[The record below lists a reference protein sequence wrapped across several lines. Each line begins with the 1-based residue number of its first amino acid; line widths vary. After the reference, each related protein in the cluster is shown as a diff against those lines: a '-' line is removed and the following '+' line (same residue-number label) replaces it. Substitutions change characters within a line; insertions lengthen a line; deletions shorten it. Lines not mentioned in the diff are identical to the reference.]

1 MNIQLIFSLI
11 LIFILITILIIV
23 ICKYKNKINLLN
35 NTVLAKES
43 DIKQI
48 ESELAEYK
56 DKLSEK
62 DTLYNNVKMDL
73 EKANIE
79 LDKRDKDLEE
89 KKITIEELLSN
100 IKQIESK
107 LAEYKD
113 KLSEKDTLYN
123 NVKMDLEETKE
134 KLLKELVK
142 QDKAMKKHKMV
153 PNVLAAKPEKNESI
167 EAFNK
172 MRNIYND
179 LINKCIEYELPSG
192 KLFKNFDE
200 FLDKIE
206 EAVNFPL
213 FYHKNIIA
221 LCGQFSSGKTS
232 MINSF
237 LGKDILP
244 TAIEPTTAINTFVS
258 YGEEERL
265 FIKNN
270 FGGETEIKKEFFK
283 EYDEFVKDFVND
295 TSNNKNILDM
305 VKYVSLNTEKL
316 KYKNIALLDTPGYSA
331 NEEDSN
337 MAMKGIIKADNIIWV
352 VNMDNG
358 IIRANDLKFLQREE
372 LNGKDILIVFNKA
385 DLKQGERTKI
395 VEESKNQLD
404 NMGIDY
410 KDIVVYSSKYPED
423 EYYQE
428 GKRKLFEFFESK
440 NNSIERNYLKE
451 LYKIFNEFKDYY
463 KNMEKDLS
471 NYTKALNDVNK
482 DFLDK
487 EISGN
492 KSIDD
497 SLKSVNQNR
506 DNIEKFIAEL
516 ETAKWKCIDLLGD
529 SLYLNDKET
538 FNKLKKEEEA
548 KLDMPKNSQY
558 GIGNIFKMLQKI
570 FK

>member
-1 MNIQLIFSLI
+1 MNILLIFSLI
-11 LIFILITILIIV
+11 LIFILITILIIIV
-23 ICKYKNKINLLN
+23 YKLN
-35 NTVLAKES
+35 NTV
-43 DIKQI
+43 
-48 ESELAEYK
+48 
-56 DKLSEK
+56 
-62 DTLYNNVKMDL
+62 
-73 EKANIE
+73 
-79 LDKRDKDLEE
+79 
-89 KKITIEELLSN
+89 KK
-100 IKQIESK
+100 
-107 LAEYKD
+107 Y
-113 KLSEKDTLYN
+113 
-123 NVKMDLEETKE
+123 
-134 KLLKELVK
+134 
-142 QDKAMKKHKMV
+142 KMV
-153 PNVLAAKPEKNESI
+153 PNVLAVKPEKNESI

-172 MRNIYND
+172 IRNIYND

-221 LCGQFSSGKTS
+221 LCGQFSSGKTR

-244 TAIEPTTAINTFVS
+244 IDIKKATAINTFVS

-270 FGGETEIKKEFFK
+270 FGGETKIEKKFFK
-283 EYDEFVKDFVND
+283 EYDKFVKDFVND

-331 NEEDSN
+331 SEDDSN

-352 VNMDNG
+352 VDMANG
-358 IIRANDLKFLQREE
+358 TINDKDLKFLKKEE

-385 DLKQGERTKI
+385 DSPLKREIPNI
-395 VEESKNQLD
+395 VEKSKIQLD
-404 NMGIDY
+404 DMGIDY
-410 KDIVVYSSKYPED
+410 KDIVVYSAKHPED
-423 EYYQE
+423 YSE
-428 GKRKLFEFFESK
+428 GKRKLFDFFESED
-440 NNSIERNYLKE
+440 NSIERNYLEE
-451 LYKIFNEFKDYY
+451 LNKIFNEFKDYY

-471 NYTKALNDVNK
+471 NYAQALNVVK
-482 DFLDK
+482 ISSLDK
-487 EISGN
+487 KISGN

-506 DNIEKFIAEL
+506 DNIEKFIKEL
-516 ETAKWKCIDLLGD
+516 ETAKEKCIDLLGD
-529 SLYLNDKET
+529 SLYLNDRET
-538 FNKLKKEEEA
+538 FNKLKKELEV

>member
-79 LDKRDKDLEE
+79 LDKKDKDLEE
-89 KKITIEELLSN
+89 KKITIEELL
-100 IKQIESK
+100 
-107 LAEYKD
+107 
-113 KLSEKDTLYN
+113 
-123 NVKMDLEETKE
+123 KE
-134 KLLKELVK
+134 LLK
-142 QDKAMKKHKMV
+142 QNKAMNKHKMV

-167 EAFNK
+167 EAFSK
-172 MRNIYND
+172 IRNIYND

-237 LGKDILP
+237 LHKDILP
-244 TAIEPTTAINTFVS
+244 TAIERTTAINTFVS

-295 TSNNKNILDM
+295 TSNKEKNKNVLDM
-305 VKYVSLNTEKL
+305 VKYVSLHTEKL
-316 KYKNIALLDTPGYSA
+316 EYKNIALLDTPGYSA
-331 NEEDSN
+331 SEDDSN

-352 VNMDNG
+352 VNMEKGTITDK
-358 IIRANDLKFLQREE
+358 DLEFLKKEE

-385 DLKQGERTKI
+385 DLKPPSERTKI
-395 VEESKNQLD
+395 VEKNKIQLD
-404 NMGIDY
+404 IKEINY
-410 KDIVVYSSKYPED
+410 KDIVVYSAEHPED
-423 EYYQE
+423 CQE
-428 GKRKLFEFFESK
+428 GERKLFEFFESE
-440 NNSIERNYLKE
+440 NNSIERNYLEE

-471 NYTKALNDVNK
+471 NYTKALNVAK
-482 DFLDK
+482 IKGFWDK
-487 EISGN
+487 EISGD
-492 KSIDD
+492 KSIDN
-497 SLKSVNQNR
+497 SLKSVKQNR
-506 DNIEKFIAEL
+506 ENIEKFIAEL
-516 ETAKWKCIDLLGD
+516 EAAKEKCIDLVGD

-538 FNKLKKEEEA
+538 FNKFKKELEA
-548 KLDMPKNSQY
+548 KLDMPENSKY
-558 GIGNIFKMLQKI
+558 GMGNIFKMLQKI
-570 FK
+570 L

>member
-1 MNIQLIFSLI
+1 MNILLIFSLI

-89 KKITIEELLSN
+89 KKITIEELL
-100 IKQIESK
+100 
-107 LAEYKD
+107 
-113 KLSEKDTLYN
+113 
-123 NVKMDLEETKE
+123 KE
-134 KLLKELVK
+134 LLK
-142 QDKAMKKHKMV
+142 QNKAMNKHKMV

-237 LGKDILP
+237 LGKNILP
-244 TAIEPTTAINTFVS
+244 TAIERATAINTFVS

-331 NEEDSN
+331 SEEDSN

-352 VNMDNG
+352 VNMEKGTITDK
-358 IIRANDLKFLQREE
+358 DLEFLKKEE

-385 DLKQGERTKI
+385 DLKPPSERTKI
-395 VEESKNQLD
+395 VEKNKIQLD
-404 NMGIDY
+404 IKEINY
-410 KDIVVYSSKYPED
+410 KDIVVYSAEHPED
-423 EYYQE
+423 CQE
-428 GKRKLFEFFESK
+428 GERKLLEFFESED
-440 NNSIERNYLKE
+440 NSIERNYLKE

-471 NYTKALNDVNK
+471 NYTKALNVAK
-482 DFLDK
+482 IKGFLDK

-516 ETAKWKCIDLLGD
+516 ETSKEKYIDLLGD

-558 GIGNIFKMLQKI
+558 GIGNIFKMLQKR